1 MLSLFKEKKLVFYL
15 DPKPNAYI
23 KKIAT
28 PCHSAEKINFPNF
41 FTKIV
46 TIHSKTQ
53 PFLFSLGSAGYL
65 NSFQFQKCK
74 ICSFDNFIN
83 PLLTINYY
91 FLSYRNLEISNTVFF
106 FLITFETKQ
115 EVSSAF
121 LQPNKIEEDETY
133 YVDIIVNNKLTQKG
147 VLQ

>member
-1 MLSLFKEKKLVFYL
+1 MEKKLICYL

-23 KKIAT
+23 QKIAT
-28 PCHSAEKINFPNF
+28 SCQSTDKITLPNF
-41 FTKIV
+41 FIKSFPLQK
-46 TIHSKTQ
+46 HPQ
-53 PFLFSLGSAGYL
+53 PSLSSSGSAVSLYFHNL
-65 NSFQFQKCK
+65 QKCK

-83 PLLTINYY
+83 PLFTINYY

-121 LQPNKIEEDETY
+121 LQPTKIEEDETY